1 MKYLKSSRG
10 FTLIEMLI
18 VVTIIAVL
26 ASMILV
32 GMGGAR
38 VKTRDARRISDLHNV
53 QNGLELYFSTKG
65 HYPVATTWDALTTEL
80 TGADVGVSRVP
91 KDPLSDHKYY
101 YGNNDDGVPT
111 DYVLGAT
118 LEESA
123 NRALD
128 DDIDEEDGNSI
139 IYGVDCTDPVY
150 CIRP

>member
-1 MKYLKSSRG
+1 MKHLKSSRG

-91 KDPLSDHKYY
+91 KDPLSDQDYK
-101 YGNNDDGVPT
+101 YGNNEPSGVPT
-111 DYVLGAT
+111 DYVLGAI

-128 DDIDEEDGNSI
+128 DDIDGSDVYS
-139 IYGVDCTDPVY
+139 VDCTDPVY